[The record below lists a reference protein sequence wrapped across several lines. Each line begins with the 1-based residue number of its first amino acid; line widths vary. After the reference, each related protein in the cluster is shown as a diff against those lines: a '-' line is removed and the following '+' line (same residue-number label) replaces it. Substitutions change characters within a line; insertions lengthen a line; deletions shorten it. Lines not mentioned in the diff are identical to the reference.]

1 MSPHIKYAYKSHNT
15 WVYRRTYPK
24 ALQPLLGS
32 ALKRSLKTVDATQAK
47 ARVAEL
53 NTTYHS
59 IIQEAEGTALAM
71 LSSENHSGMSA
82 VMPSGRSSETPTVTT
97 ASTPTSPRLAVALP
111 RYQRVRLLGE
121 RHVAELAEA
130 YLTEASNRLRP
141 GSYKSVRFALEL
153 LTSHLGNKQVGE
165 LTLTHGKEVLGYIC
179 QLSPNVRKYRDG
191 KDAGLAE
198 LATLSQAH
206 ECTTLTPQTQA
217 RILKQMQ
224 QFLDWC
230 VGEGELGNNPWEALK
245 VKEKPEVHPHGMLSD
260 AQVSIL
266 LNAKDRVLHNALLFG
281 LLTGMRSGEIC
292 GLMAED
298 ITAKGNLGRFIQ
310 IRPNAVRLLKS
321 KAAEREVPLHGVLEG
336 LLDTA
341 LPKSGRL
348 FPQLSVDR
356 IVKRYAYLR
365 RRHPELR
372 GTVFHST
379 RKWFIT
385 QCERTGVP
393 EHYTATLV
401 GHHSARSANKL
412 TYALYSAGISDA
424 QKREIVDGVRLPVS
438 EGIS

>member
-1 MSPHIKYAYKSHNT
+1 MSPQIKYAYKTHNT

-32 ALKRSLKTVDATQAK
+32 ALKQSLKTGDAREAK
-47 ARVAEL
+47 VRVAEL
-53 NTTYHS
+53 NQTFTT
-59 IIQEAEGTALAM
+59 IIKEAQAHALATPHTAPA
-71 LSSENHSGMSA
+71 LPAQAARLG
-82 VMPSGRSSETPTVTT
+82 VGR
-97 ASTPTSPRLAVALP
+97 P
-111 RYQRVRLLGE
+111 RYQRARLVGDGL
-121 RHVAELAEA
+121 VADLAQAYLAEV
-130 YLTEASNRLRP
+130 SQRLRP
-141 GSYKSVRFALEL
+141 GSYKSVHYALEL
-153 LTSHLGNKQVGE
+153 LTSHLGQQAVGD
-165 LTLTHGKEVLGYIC
+165 LTLTQGKEVLGYIA

-198 LATLSQAH
+198 LATLSQEQEAV
-206 ECTTLTPQTQA
+206 TLAPQTQA
-217 RILKQMQ
+217 RILKQMS

-230 VGEGELGNNPWEALK
+230 VGEGELDSNPWGALK
-245 VKEKPEVHPHGMLSD
+245 VKDRPEVQPHGMLTD

-266 LNAKDRVLHNALLFG
+266 LSAKDRVLHSALLFG

-336 LLDTA
+336 LLDAA
-341 LPKSGRL
+341 LPKNGRL
-348 FPQLSVDR
+348 FPYLSVDKV
-356 IVKRYAYLR
+356 VKRYASLR

-393 EHYTATLV
+393 EHFTASLV

-412 TYALYSAGISDA
+412 TYGLYSAGISDA
-424 QKREIVDGVRLPVS
+424 QKREIVEGVRLPQA
-438 EGIS
+438 

>member
-1 MSPHIKYAYKSHNT
+1 MSPQIKYAYKTHNT

-32 ALKRSLKTVDATQAK
+32 ALKQSLKTGDATQAK

-53 NTTYHS
+53 NQTFTS
-59 IIQEAEGTALAM
+59 IIKEAQAHATDCSHTAPA
-71 LSSENHSGMSA
+71 
-82 VMPSGRSSETPTVTT
+82 T
-97 ASTPTSPRLAVALP
+97 AAQGPRLAVGRP
-111 RYQRVRLLGE
+111 RYQRARLLGE
-121 RHVAELAEA
+121 RLVADLAQA
-130 YLTEASNRLRP
+130 YLTETAERLRP

-153 LTSHLGNKQVGE
+153 LCSHLGGRAVGD
-165 LTLTHGKEVLGYIC
+165 LSLSHGKEVLGYIT
-179 QLSPNVRKYRDG
+179 QLSPNVRKYRQG
-191 KDAGLAE
+191 KEAGLAD
-198 LATLSQAH
+198 LASLSVASEGITLA
-206 ECTTLTPQTQA
+206 PQTQA
-217 RILKQMQ
+217 RILKQMS

-230 VGEGELGNNPWEALK
+230 VGEGELGANPWEALK
-245 VKEKPEVHPHGMLSD
+245 VKDRPEVHPHGVLTD
-260 AQVSIL
+260 EQVSVL
-266 LNAKDRVLHNALLFG
+266 LAAKDRVLHSALLFG

-298 ITAKGNLGRFIQ
+298 ITAKRNLGRFVS

-321 KAAEREVPLHGVLEG
+321 KAAEREVPLHGVLET

-341 LPKSGRL
+341 LPRAGRL
-348 FPQLSVDR
+348 FPHLSVDR
-356 IVKRYAYLR
+356 VVKRYANLR

-393 EHYTATLV
+393 EHFTASLV

-412 TYALYSAGISDA
+412 TYGLYSAGISGA
-424 QKREIVDGVRLPVS
+424 QKREIIDQIRLPT
-438 EGIS
+438 ELAL